1 MDSTDLIDIVP
12 MPTTVSNSSKPA
24 RPKSAVRRKTID
36 RDLDMIEGLDF
47 TKDEFEVDDNEETEV
62 PFEIHELGDSKFI
75 LIKLQILTKF
85 REINFFALKLIS
97 RNNLFFR

>member
-1 MDSTDLIDIVP
+1 MDSADLIDIVP

-47 TKDEFEVDDNEETEV
+47 TKEVFEVDDNEETEV
-62 PFEIHELGDSKFI
+62 PFEIHELGDSKSFS
-75 LIKLQILTKF
+75 QNYKF
-85 REINFFALKLIS
+85 
-97 RNNLFFR
+97 

>member
-1 MDSTDLIDIVP
+1 MDSADLIDIVP

-47 TKDEFEVDDNEETEV
+47 TKDELEVDDNEEVSIFWNNAAISTRV
-62 PFEIHELGDSKFI
+62 
-75 LIKLQILTKF
+75 
-85 REINFFALKLIS
+85 FANDVIQAA
-97 RNNLFFR
+97 

>member
-47 TKDEFEVDDNEETEV
+47 TKDELELDDNEEV
-62 PFEIHELGDSKFI
+62 PFEIHELEDSK
-75 LIKLQILTKF
+75 
-85 REINFFALKLIS
+85 
-97 RNNLFFR
+97 

>member
-1 MDSTDLIDIVP
+1 MDSADLIDIVP

-62 PFEIHELGDSKFI
+62 PFEIHELGDSKC
-75 LIKLQILTKF
+75 
-85 REINFFALKLIS
+85 NFHEMSKKSVKSTFS
-97 RNNLFFR
+97 C